1 MVVSS
6 KPGVV
11 RAACQSTDACDYPVV
26 LGNDQFYG
34 GMGGKFMQVTTHKSH
49 THLKVYRG
57 LDVCTNCKRIVTAS
71 PHNGP
76 LVLRHEL
83 GHSIIDVGE
92 EYDGGFNYSG
102 VNSARDASSSWAQ
115 WYSGPSTEP
124 KIQQTSMPLQGYPW
138 ALLNMSQSWSQ
149 TFISAGIYDSHVV
162 EFSVSGVAA
171 SGDLKVEIDGSDLG
185 WEVNAVVGLDRWIY
199 TIKTNE
205 ALTPGAH
212 EVAFTLLN
220 EERQGSAQ
228 LCHVKVLEYGN
239 DEG

>member
-6 KPGVV
+6 KPSVV

-34 GMGGKFMQVTTHKSH
+34 GMGGKFMQVTSH
-49 THLKVYRG
+49 TIMSKCIVVWMFVLTV
-57 LDVCTNCKRIVTAS
+57 KRIVTAS

-76 LVLRHEL
+76 LILRHEL

-102 VNSARDASSSWAQ
+102 VNSARDTSSSWAQ
-115 WYSGPSTEP
+115 WYSGPFTEP
-124 KIQQTSMPLQGYPW
+124 KIQQTNMPFQAYPW

-149 TFISAGIYDSHVV
+149 KFISAGIYNSHVV

-185 WEVNAVVGLDRWIY
+185 WEVNAIVGLDRWIY

-220 EERQGSAQ
+220 EERQGRAQ